1 MILCFDLDNVICKTK
16 NVNYKN
22 AKPIARTVKIINKAY
37 SYKFKVLIFTG
48 RFYGKCNGNLNKIL
62 KMDDGLTKKQLKK
75 WKIKYHRL
83 IFGKPIFDVYVDDK
97 NFQFKKNWHKQ
108 FNNQILKNI

>member
-1 MILCFDLDNVICKTK
+1 MILCFDLDNVICRTK
-16 NVNYKN
+16 NIEYKD

-83 IFGKPIFDVYVDDK
+83 IFGKPMFDVYVDDK

>member
-62 KMDDGLTKKQLKK
+62 KMDNGLTKRQLKK

-83 IFGKPIFDVYVDDK
+83 IFGKPMFDVYVDDK

>member
-37 SYKFKVLIFTG
+37 SYKFKVLI
-48 RFYGKCNGNLNKIL
+48 
-62 KMDDGLTKKQLKK
+62 
-75 WKIKYHRL
+75 
-83 IFGKPIFDVYVDDK
+83 
-97 NFQFKKNWHKQ
+97 
-108 FNNQILKNI
+108 

>member
-1 MILCFDLDNVICKTK
+1 MILCIDLDNVICKTK
-16 NVNYKN
+16 NVKYKN
-22 AKPIARTVKIINKAY
+22 AKLIARTVKIINKAY
-37 SYKFKVLIFTG
+37 NYTFKVLIFTG

-62 KMDDGLTKKQLKK
+62 KMDNGLTKRQLKK

-83 IFGKPIFDVYVDDK
+83 IFGKPMFNVNVDDK

-108 FNNQILKNI
+108 FNNQVLKNI

>member
-48 RFYGKCNGNLNKIL
+48 RFYGKCNGNLKKIL
-62 KMDDGLTKKQLKK
+62 KMDNGLTKKQLKK
-75 WKIKYHRL
+75 WGVKYHSL
-83 IFGKPIFDVYVDDK
+83 MFGKPVFDVYIDDK
-97 NFQFKKNWHKQ
+97 NFEFKQNWHKK
-108 FNNQILKNI
+108 FNKQILKKI

>member
-1 MILCFDLDNVICKTK
+1 MILCFDLDNVICRTK
-16 NVNYKN
+16 NIEYKD
-22 AKPIARTVKIINKAY
+22 ATPIERTVKIINKAY
-37 SYKFKVLIFTG
+37 NFKFKILIFTG

-62 KMDDGLTKKQLKK
+62 KMDNGLTKRQLKK

-83 IFGKPIFDVYVDDK
+83 IFGKPMFDVYVDDK

>member
-48 RFYGKCNGNLNKIL
+48 RFYGRCNGNLNKIL
-62 KMDDGLTKKQLKK
+62 KMDDGLTKRQLKK
-75 WKIKYHRL
+75 WKVKYHRL
-83 IFGKPIFDVYVDDK
+83 IFGKPMFDIYVDDK